1 MQMLYNSESY
11 VVVRFE
17 VDEAAPDGMR
27 MLTAPTGR
35 GGYQIVD
42 KFAGREI
49 YLQGAMAAHFQ
60 AGVDALIEAGPS
72 EEDVDAFLERF
83 TPLMQQPVV
92 LH

>member
-17 VDEAAPDGMR
+17 VDGAAPDGPSMV
-27 MLTAPTGR
+27 TAPTGR

-42 KFAGREI
+42 KCAGKEI
-49 YLQGAMAAHFQ
+49 YLQGVMATHFQ
-60 AGVDALIEAGPS
+60 QGVDALIEAGPS

-83 TPLMQQPVV
+83 AALMQQPVV